1 MDQLVNLL
9 IGSSLEET
17 IVRVCIFLAIGEFIG
32 AIFGT
37 IGNMRK

>member
-1 MDQLVNLL
+1 MNELVNMLL
-9 IGSSLEET
+9 GSSLEET

-37 IGNMRK
+37 IGNMRR

>member
-1 MDQLVNLL
+1 MNELVNLL
-9 IGSSLEET
+9 LGNSLEET

-37 IGNMRK
+37 IGNMRR